1 MEVLRRQF
9 STVSASVPDSFC
21 DFQDLGIDCPSGG
34 LESVDGLTDF
44 FKMTIGQETV
54 HDPEVFP
61 VAGFDE
67 GSSDIRMGIPV
78 AAIVHR
84 SPRFGRDDS
93 RVEVRV
99 EHLSVRV
106 MLANPFFDFRCSVDV
121 IEALLDPYPLRVEFD
136 NDKTSGLGDKFDE
149 SNTELDTLRVLPRFE
164 GDEGGLTEGVSH
176 HMTLISTA
184 LRVTEIVLSAIPAV
198 RVISLEFLELGFEHD
213 FISDSHSGVLEGLRA
228 AYGVDEFAK
237 DKEGYYARVH
247 TVEEL
252 CGDGSAASFAA
263 VRFGYEA
270 VDSVFHSFNTVLNE
284 CEAIARISFRIFLT
298 HGVYLSEITLTA
310 SLLHLFFPEFF
321 ALEISLSN
329 ARDELLDVRF
339 LPTERGAGSSGFH
352 SLSFGWGDGGG
363 GGKKNNP

>member
-1 MEVLRRQF
+1 
-9 STVSASVPDSFC
+9 
-21 DFQDLGIDCPSGG
+21 
-34 LESVDGLTDF
+34 
-44 FKMTIGQETV
+44 
-54 HDPEVFP
+54 
-61 VAGFDE
+61 
-67 GSSDIRMGIPV
+67 
-78 AAIVHR
+78 
-84 SPRFGRDDS
+84 
-93 RVEVRV
+93 
-99 EHLSVRV
+99 
-106 MLANPFFDFRCSVDV
+106 
-121 IEALLDPYPLRVEFD
+121 
-136 NDKTSGLGDKFDE
+136 
-149 SNTELDTLRVLPRFE
+149 
-164 GDEGGLTEGVSH
+164 
-176 HMTLISTA
+176 MTLISTA

-198 RVISLEFLELGFEHD
+198 RVISLEFLELGFEHN

-270 VDSVFHSFNTVLNE
+270 VDSVFHSLDRVLDE

-298 HGVYLSEITLTA
+298 HGVHLAQITLTA
-310 SLLHLFFPEFF
+310 SFLHLLFPEFF

-339 LPTERGAGSSGFH
+339 LPTERGGSDGGVFH

-363 GGKKNNP
+363 GKKKNP